1 MSIRRYKVT
10 VAHVEAAKILEE
22 HGEEIKPGY
31 KIGYVIVNGS
41 EILAKR
47 ARPHNLMQEEDLDLA
62 YYKEKQV
69 LPAALRVLDL
79 FGVTESQILTG
90 KKQASLD
97 KFFGR

>member
-10 VAHVEAAKILEE
+10 AAHVEAAKILEE
-22 HGEEIKPGY
+22 HGEEIKPGD
-31 KIGYVIVNGS
+31 KIGYVIVKGS

-47 ARPHNLMQEEDLDLA
+47 ARPHNLVQEEDLDLT

-69 LPAALRVLDL
+69 LPVALRILAF

-97 KFFGR
+97 KFFAR